1 MVPAYNEEAAIV
13 QTVSSALACDYPKLE
28 VLVIDDGSKD
38 RTAELV
44 LATLATTL
52 ASG

>member
-44 LATLATTL
+44 ISNLVPTRACA
-52 ASG
+52 